1 MKRRDVPILPRLS
14 DMSLENLTID
24 VMKLETI
31 EGLKV
36 NLPLN
41 WILTQ
46 QVLAQ
51 FPRAIVTAQG
61 VKHEG

>member
-14 DMSLENLTID
+14 DMSLENLTIA

-41 WILTQ
+41 WILTP